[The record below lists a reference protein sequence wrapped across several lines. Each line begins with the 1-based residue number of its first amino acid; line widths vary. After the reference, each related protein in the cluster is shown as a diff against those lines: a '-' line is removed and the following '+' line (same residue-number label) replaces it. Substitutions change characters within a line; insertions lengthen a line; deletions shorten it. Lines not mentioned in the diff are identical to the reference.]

1 MIRIKSVVISLRGI
15 KRAILLIS
23 TTFVTVATCYMQHA
37 VFIRIIKITEKRSS
51 GAQVAVIT
59 YFF

>member
-51 GAQVAVIT
+51 GAQVAV
-59 YFF
+59 